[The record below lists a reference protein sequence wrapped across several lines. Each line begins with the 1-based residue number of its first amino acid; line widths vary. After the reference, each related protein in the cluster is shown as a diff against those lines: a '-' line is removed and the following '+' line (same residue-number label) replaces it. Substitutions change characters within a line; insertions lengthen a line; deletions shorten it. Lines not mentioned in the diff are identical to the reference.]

1 VSDVG
6 GFLRAFDRLVVSLF
20 VRDVL
25 LRWVNPARPSFPER
39 VSEPKERRA
48 LTIETFLVLAATL
61 GYSAVV
67 SLISLADSYL
77 RPEPLAKQSVALNAP
92 QAEASLLDLLSQLAV
107 SGRRFVFGALGLYL
121 LWRGGIAL
129 YRIGLDRTRPWRD
142 LLSGVGLT
150 ALIGVPGLG
159 LYLLSYSL
167 GFSLNVQPSV
177 LDDTWWRTPMLIISA
192 ASNAWIEEVLIVAYL
207 LTRVRQLGWGENAGL
222 LVSAVIRGSYHLYQ
236 GPGGFVGNFIMGLI
250 FGRIWQRT
258 NRIWP
263 LVIAHTLL
271 DVVSFVGYALLAG
284 RVSWL

>member
-1 VSDVG
+1 VREA
-6 GFLRAFDRLVVSLF
+6 LR
-20 VRDVL
+20 
-25 LRWVNPARPSFPER
+25 RWVNPPRPELPGR
-39 VSEPKERRA
+39 VDEPRERRA
-48 LTIETFLVLAATL
+48 LALETFLVLGATL
-61 GYSAVV
+61 GYSAVT
-67 SLISLADSYL
+67 SLLSLVDSYL

-92 QAEASLLDLLSQLAV
+92 QAEASLLDLLAQLAV
-107 SGRRFVFGALGLYL
+107 SGRRFVFGAIGLYL
-121 LWRGGIAL
+121 LWRGGLAL
-129 YRIGLDRTRPWRD
+129 VRIGLDRTRPWRD

-159 LYLLSYSL
+159 LYLLSYAL

-177 LDDTWWRTPMLIISA
+177 LDDTWWRTPMLILSA
-192 ASNAWIEEVLIVAYL
+192 FSNAWIEEILIVAYL
-207 LTRVRQLGWGENAGL
+207 LTRVRQLGWAENAGL

-250 FGRIWQRT
+250 FGRLWQRT

-284 RVSWL
+284 KVSWL